1 MAPLS
6 LLLDAVVDCTLSFLL
21 LGKAS
26 KGSSSRGKEQEQ
38 EQEQARSVVPRTGL
52 EGNELFSYFPRTL
65 LPNLLD
71 TLAHGT

>member
-21 LGKAS
+21 SGKAR
-26 KGSSSRGKEQEQ
+26 KGSREG
-38 EQEQARSVVPRTGL
+38 AGAGTGASVVPRTGL

-65 LPNLLD
+65 LPNLLN